1 VYTFALTPR
10 DYEELVWLNAL
21 IFRNKPSTAASRI
34 DTLRS
39 SHREASIDE
48 VPCESDFQPRRKL
61 PPLFKRLP
69 WVRLLL
75 LLIEI

>member
-1 VYTFALTPR
+1 MLTR
-10 DYEELVWLNAL
+10 VAKGSEV
-21 IFRNKPSTAASRI
+21 IQQSTACRG
-34 DTLRS
+34 R
-39 SHREASIDE
+39 HREEASIDE
-48 VPCESDFQPRRKL
+48 APCESDFQPRRKL